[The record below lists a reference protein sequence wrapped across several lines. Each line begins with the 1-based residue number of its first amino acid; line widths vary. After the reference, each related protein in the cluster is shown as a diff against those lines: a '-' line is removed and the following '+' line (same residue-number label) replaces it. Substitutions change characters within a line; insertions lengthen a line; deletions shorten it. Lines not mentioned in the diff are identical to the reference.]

1 MKDKILS
8 TQRNFLF
15 SNISH
20 WNKLT
25 TFLKRP
31 LLNQRLLAGVTGL
44 NPLAVF
50 AGVQTRRSSYSP
62 LTLKN
67 LLIRENNI
75 TALDKEVSLDL

>member
-1 MKDKILS
+1 MIDKILC
-8 TQRNFLF
+8 TQRNFFL

-25 TFLKRP
+25 TFSKRL

-44 NPLAVF
+44 NPLAVV
-50 AGVQTRRSSYSP
+50 ARVQSRCSSYD
-62 LTLKN
+62 LKN